1 MGSEAD
7 PASLPAP
14 SSVIAPLPIPPD
26 ATEEQLIG
34 LWLHGKSANTVPLGY
49 KIAVPSEAI
58 TPLSVAETTFAV
70 PVVIVF
76 VTSAM
81 LRTFP
86 WPFCSS

>member
-1 MGSEAD
+1 
-7 PASLPAP
+7 
-14 SSVIAPLPIPPD
+14 
-26 ATEEQLIG
+26 
-34 LWLHGKSANTVPLGY
+34 
-49 KIAVPSEAI
+49 
-58 TPLSVAETTFAV
+58 LSVAETTFAV